1 MAKVAQI
8 QLEGLGLSLAASSSA
23 ICAAMDSDWSGSFSF
38 GLVTLF
44 NLAEDVEEAIASL
57 GALLEQLR
65 LRLETTA

>member
-1 MAKVAQI
+1 
-8 QLEGLGLSLAASSSA
+8 
-23 ICAAMDSDWSGSFSF
+23 MDSDWSGSFSF